1 MASVALIAHRSRRG
15 HQQKQYWM
23 VESSGG
29 MVRDQYCPLS
39 TEFGPLLQLPMVGP
53 HRSPTVTD
61 VLCYV
66 SILAVSA
73 PKYQINAL
81 YWFGVHKISILLLLW
96 WPVGEWIWIWAVQMN
111 KHFSIVTWQKY
122 HKNKIR
128 EEWKLLNAIC
138 NVKVLCWD
146 TETHMYLKLTCRHVD
161 IWSRLFSVN
170 DPLIFCGG
178 FLPNIWVGIL
188 REEQLVMFSKI
199 YTSNIPCLTLTPK
212 HQNMYHYFQELY
224 DN

>member
-1 MASVALIAHRSRRG
+1 
-15 HQQKQYWM
+15 
-23 VESSGG
+23 
-29 MVRDQYCPLS
+29 
-39 TEFGPLLQLPMVGP
+39 MVGP

-66 SILAVSA
+66 GILYFITIV
-73 PKYQINAL
+73 KRLLNLVKVKLLHFEMKINL
-81 YWFGVHKISILLLLW
+81 ILLLLLW
-96 WPVGEWIWIWAVQMN
+96 LSIQQWIWVWAEQMK

-122 HKNKIR
+122 QKNKIR
-128 EEWKLLNAIC
+128 VERKQLNAIC
-138 NVKVLCWD
+138 NVKIPCRD

-178 FLPNIWVGIL
+178 FLHNIWVGIL

-199 YTSNIPCLTLTPK
+199 YTSNIPCLTFTPK
-212 HQNMYHYFQELY
+212 YVIILNSGSLCRNSSCLRQWFK
-224 DN
+224 

>member
-1 MASVALIAHRSRRG
+1 
-15 HQQKQYWM
+15 
-23 VESSGG
+23 
-29 MVRDQYCPLS
+29 
-39 TEFGPLLQLPMVGP
+39 
-53 HRSPTVTD
+53 
-61 VLCYV
+61 
-66 SILAVSA
+66 
-73 PKYQINAL
+73 
-81 YWFGVHKISILLLLW
+81 
-96 WPVGEWIWIWAVQMN
+96 MN
-111 KHFSIVTWQKY
+111 KHFSIVTWHKY

-138 NVKVLCWD
+138 NVKIPCWD

-199 YTSNIPCLTLTPK
+199 YTSNIPCLTFTPK
-212 HQNMYHYFQELY
+212 ICNNFNFRKFVQEFRFLETMTLITFSPKSFKS
-224 DN
+224 NSNSLICIQFLNIKVATNLLT